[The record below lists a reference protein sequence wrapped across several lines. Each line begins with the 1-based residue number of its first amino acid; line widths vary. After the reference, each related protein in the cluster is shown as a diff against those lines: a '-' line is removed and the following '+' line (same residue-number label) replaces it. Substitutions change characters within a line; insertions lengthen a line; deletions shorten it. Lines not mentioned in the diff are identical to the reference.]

1 MERTEEAIKN
11 GQFRDIDNIFCTRH
25 RTKTNKAQKTQHRKV
40 AEKGGESRCSQRVRS
55 LIGCF

>member
-40 AEKGGESRCSQRVRS
+40 AEKLPKKAVNPGARKG
-55 LIGCF
+55 